1 MKLFFQAISAV
12 FHPLFFPTYGTLLIL
27 MVNPNLYGH
36 FPDRLHIVWLIVV
49 FALTFLFPVIWLFM
63 MRRLEMIDS
72 LELITAKERIIPF
85 VATATFYL
93 WTTWMFKPNV
103 AMKIPP
109 NELVFFMM
117 AGATLAVFVGF
128 FINLFSKISIHAIAA
143 GCLLGLSLSIIKF
156 STYDL
161 RFIML
166 CVIVLAGII
175 GTARLYL
182 KAHDTQQV
190 FIGYLVGFTGQFIS
204 FTIISKF
211 I

>member
-1 MKLFFQAISAV
+1 MKLFYQSVSSI
-12 FHPLFFPTYGTLLIL
+12 FHPLLFPTYGTLLIL
-27 MVNPNLYGH
+27 IVNPNLYGH
-36 FPDRLHIVWLIVV
+36 FPDRLHIVWLIIV

-63 MRRLEMIDS
+63 MKRLEMIDS
-72 LELITAKERIIPF
+72 LQLITAKERIIPF

-103 AMKIPP
+103 AMKVPP
-109 NELVFFMM
+109 NALVFFMM
-117 AGATLAVFVGF
+117 AGATLAVFFGF
-128 FINLFSKISIHAIAA
+128 FINLFFKISIHAIAA
-143 GCLLGLSLSIIKF
+143 GCLLGLTLSIVKF

-161 RFIML
+161 RLVMVG
-166 CVIVLAGII
+166 VILLAGII

-182 KAHDTQQV
+182 NAHDARQV
-190 FIGYLVGFTGQFIS
+190 FMGYLVGFTGQFVS